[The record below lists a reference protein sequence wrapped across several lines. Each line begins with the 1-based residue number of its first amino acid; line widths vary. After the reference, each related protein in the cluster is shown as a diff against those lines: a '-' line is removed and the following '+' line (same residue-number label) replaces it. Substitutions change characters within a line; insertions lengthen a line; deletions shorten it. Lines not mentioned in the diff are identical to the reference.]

1 MPQLTQ
7 KQSTGAVRRREQ
19 ALSPQA
25 RTDPAPGGIEEV
37 KPQGSVPSAPSRW
50 EGGGRGAGGE
60 DGKRNGKKE
69 KGKVGMVRFSK
80 LRIERR

>member
-1 MPQLTQ
+1 M
-7 KQSTGAVRRREQ
+7 AVRRREQ

-25 RTDPAPGGIEEV
+25 RTAPAPGGTEEV
-37 KPQGSVPSAPSRW
+37 KPQGSVPSAPSWR
-50 EGGGRGAGGE
+50 EGGPGGGGE

-80 LRIERR
+80 LRVERR